1 VDIRDEKSVADA
13 ITKAVEHFGGLD
25 IVINNA
31 SALFNTG
38 VEEMPVKKYDLVM
51 GINARGTFITSK
63 YAIPHLRKSKNPHIL
78 SISPPLY
85 MGTDSRINWFAK
97 IGTGYVLAKY
107 GMTLLTHGLAG
118 ELKDDGIACNTLWP
132 KTTIAT
138 AAVENLL
145 GGGEAMAKA
154 RKPEIMGDAAYE
166 ILTSDSKTTTDNF
179 FIDDEVLLS
188 KGMNLTEVHQ
198 KYTCD
203 PSQPM
208 HMLIPDYMM

>member
-1 VDIRDEKSVADA
+1 
-13 ITKAVEHFGGLD
+13 
-25 IVINNA
+25 
-31 SALFNTG
+31 
-38 VEEMPVKKYDLVM
+38 MPMKKYDLVM

-85 MGTDSRINWFAK
+85 MGTDSRVNWFAK
-97 IGTGYVLAKY
+97 TGTGYVLAKY

-118 ELKDDGIACNTLWP
+118 ELRDDGIACNTLWP

-145 GGGEAMAKA
+145 GGGAAMARA

-166 ILTSDSKTTTDNF
+166 IFVSDSKATTDNF
-179 FIDDEVLLS
+179 FFDDEVL
-188 KGMNLTEVHQ
+188 
-198 KYTCD
+198 
-203 PSQPM
+203 
-208 HMLIPDYMM
+208 